1 MSKEDRF
8 SSDEVYVVGFV
19 PSSEL
24 PKSRPCSIDSFLNP
38 LVTDLTDIFIN
49 GKYDTMCMCI
59 SAFMVQR
66 EKICLT
72 NISVFD

>member
-24 PKSRPCSIDSFLNP
+24 PKRRPCSIDPFLHP
-38 LVTDLTDIFIN
+38 LVTDLIDIFIN
-49 GKYDTMCMCI
+49 GKYH
-59 SAFMVQR
+59 
-66 EKICLT
+66 
-72 NISVFD
+72 